1 MAAPEA
7 AAADEPIAE
16 PVDELAPKAPGP
28 LQASWRAVSIES
40 TFSVSGGFMG
50 AKKSFPVVS
59 KTVTVRRERDGVV
72 TTVPATYIKVEKNA
86 DWVLKAVAGNKA
98 QKGALKRTKV
108 IEDLR
113 RNLVMM
119 SSSDAAV
126 AGEGANATLDED
138 PMAALDMVC
147 DEEPAAKRR
156 YNRKRAK
163 CKEVKVSMPLRAQ
176 CAYPGNKEKRDVS
189 IMADSTNQLWLLK
202 EDVPWL
208 LVFLAD
214 ECGFGGVAIESE
226 AAVAEANCDAVPGLR
241 VEWDFQSNDA
251 WTATFVEGPLLG
263 QPSIKCR
270 LSGLTEEKWN
280 KMNAIHAYEHD
291 YASASAS
298 DRKRVAYDYI
308 AAHCAEMLKKSDA
321 NCASASSTAVAE
333 RMA

>member
-1 MAAPEA
+1 MAFPEA
-7 AAADEPIAE
+7 VAAAEPIAE

-163 CKEVKVSMPLRAQ
+163 CKEVKVSMPLSAQ

-321 NCASASSTAVAE
+321 NCASASSSAVAE
-333 RMA
+333 

>member
-7 AAADEPIAE
+7 AAAAEPIAE
-16 PVDELAPKAPGP
+16 PVDELAPKAPRP
-28 LQASWRAVSIES
+28 LHTSWRAVSIES
-40 TFSVSGGFMG
+40 TFSVSGGFM
-50 AKKSFPVVS
+50 AANKSFPVVS
-59 KTVTVRRERDGVV
+59 KTCTVRREHSGRVV
-72 TTVPATYIKVEKNA
+72 IASATYIKIHKND
-86 DWVLKAVAGNKA
+86 DWLYKTVAGSKA
-98 QKGALKRTKV
+98 QKGVLKRTKV
-108 IEDLR
+108 IDHLR
-113 RNLVMM
+113 RKLTEMG
-119 SSSDAAV
+119 SSSAAV
-126 AGEGANATLDED
+126 ATLDED
-138 PMAALDMVC
+138 PMAALDKVS
-147 DEEPAAKRR
+147 DEEPALNRTPLR
-156 YNRKRAK
+156 NQRKRPK
-163 CKEVKVSMPLRAQ
+163 GQEVKVSMPLRAQ

-208 LVFLAD
+208 LVFLAG

-251 WTATFVEGPLLG
+251 WTATFVEGPLVD
-263 QPSIKCR
+263 QPSIKCK

-308 AAHCAEMLKKSDA
+308 AAHCAEMMKKSDA
-321 NCASASSTAVAE
+321 NCASASSSAVAE
-333 RMA
+333 